1 MITTTFKTARFGEI
15 TVEPAD
21 LISFPQGM
29 IGFPNNP
36 DYVLIQHQPDSPF
49 YWMQSLSIPE
59 LAFLVVPPNV
69 FVPDY
74 APEVNLAAVE
84 EIGISEETPHIV
96 YTVVNIP
103 RGKPDEMTLNL
114 AGPIVIQPETR
125 RAKQLVLEESK
136 YSLRHRI
143 KEDPTERAA

>member
-1 MITTTFKTARFGEI
+1 MITTTFQTARFGEI
-15 TVEPAD
+15 SVEPAD
-21 LISFPQGM
+21 IITFPQGM
-29 IGFPNNP
+29 IGFPNCP
-36 DYVLIQHQPDSPF
+36 DYVLIQHQANSPF
-49 YWMQSLSIPE
+49 YWLQSLSIAE
-59 LAFLVVPPNV
+59 LAFLVVVPTI

-74 APEVNLAAVE
+74 APEVNLAVVE

-103 RGKPDEMTLNL
+103 RGRPDEMTLNL

-143 KEDPTERAA
+143 KDEPAERAA